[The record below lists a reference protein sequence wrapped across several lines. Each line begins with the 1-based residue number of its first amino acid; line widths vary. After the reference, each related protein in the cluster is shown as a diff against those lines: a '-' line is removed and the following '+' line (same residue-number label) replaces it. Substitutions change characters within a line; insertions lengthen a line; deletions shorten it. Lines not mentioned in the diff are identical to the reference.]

1 MKILIKDL
9 DYLSPTITL
18 YHNRQLSHSSIVSG
32 ILSAIAIL
40 FIISYSL
47 YFLLGV
53 ITHKNPDAFYY
64 NRFVEDAGFFPINS
78 SSIFHFINLRDNNNN
93 NPGEKGFDFKIFRAI
108 GIDNIFEGVYINMK
122 SIKKMDHWLYGKCN
136 NDSDTKG
143 ISYLIDKE
151 YFNESACI
159 RKFYNHTEGIY
170 YDVNEP
176 NFRWPNLSRGNHNP
190 DQTFYSVIVEKCEED
205 TLQIMFGNNQH
216 CKSETEMKEYFST
229 SHNIFFNFI
238 DHSVDMLNY
247 SEPNKK
253 FISRSSKVLD
263 KDNYI
268 TNQLNFN
275 PSFIKTHKGFFFE
288 KIEEELSYIYD
299 RNSVVINSIEK
310 KKIYMVY
317 RLWMNNRMQHYERF
331 YKRFQDIIADIVG
344 FAEFINYIAI
354 FITDLYNNYVII
366 TDTQVLLSSFNKNNE
381 KNNIRKK
388 NFKINNNNNNND
400 IKIHMIR
407 YSSKKIN
414 TLNIV
419 ENKEKEKSKS
429 NSLNLIISEIPDD
442 NSKNQKRIKLDYNTN
457 IALNKRD
464 ELKINEEREKIENIN
479 KISEQ
484 KKEKINFS
492 KYLVYKIFCGK
503 KYENIKIYK
512 DFRAKIL
519 SEEQLFQNY
528 FNISELKKVKQEAN
542 SYL

>member
-1 MKILIKDL
+1 
-9 DYLSPTITL
+9 
-18 YHNRQLSHSSIVSG
+18 
-32 ILSAIAIL
+32 
-40 FIISYSL
+40 
-47 YFLLGV
+47 
-53 ITHKNPDAFYY
+53 
-64 NRFVEDAGFFPINS
+64 
-78 SSIFHFINLRDNNNN
+78 
-93 NPGEKGFDFKIFRAI
+93 
-108 GIDNIFEGVYINMK
+108 
-122 SIKKMDHWLYGKCN
+122 MDHWIYGKCN

-143 ISYLIDKE
+143 ISYLIDKDF
-151 YFNESACI
+151 FNESACI
-159 RKFYNHTEGIY
+159 RKFYNHKEGIY
-170 YDVNEP
+170 YDINEP
-176 NFRWPNLSRGNHNP
+176 NFRWPNLSHGNYNSN
-190 DQTFYSVIVEKCEED
+190 QTFYSVIVEKCEED
-205 TLQIMFGNNQH
+205 TLQLMFGNNQH
-216 CKSETEMKEYFST
+216 CKSEKEMEEYFST

-247 SEPNKK
+247 WKPNKK
-253 FISRSSKVLD
+253 FIHKINTPLN
-263 KDNYI
+263 KNNY
-268 TNQLNFN
+268 NVNHLNYN
-275 PSFIKTHKGFFFE
+275 PSIIKTHKGLLFE

-331 YKRFQDIIADIVG
+331 YKRFQDIIADIGG

-388 NFKINNNNNNND
+388 NFKINNNSNNNND

-442 NSKNQKRIKLDYNTN
+442 NSKNQKRIKLDYNKN

-464 ELKINEEREKIENIN
+464 ELKINEESEKIENIN